1 VPVRSGFTD
10 TDPTCATLQCVFEI
24 AQCMLKFD
32 SVDLAVAYAGKCGP
46 GNQPCPMFCT
56 MEYRYAADTMQT
68 PGLAVG
74 CRARW
79 FCSSRGGA
87 LSFSLVK
94 QADPP
99 LVRCGCLRLTP
110 ARLPHYRPVCGTDGQ
125 TYGNLCSLRSQACK
139 SPELQLSAAHE
150 GECAEGMSTH

>member
-1 VPVRSGFTD
+1 VLIGSGFTE
-10 TDPTCATLQCVFEI
+10 TKIACTTLQCVFEI

-56 MEYRYAADTMQT
+56 MEYRYGAGTMQT
-68 PGLAVG
+68 PGMAVG

-79 FCSSRGGA
+79 FWSSRSGA
-87 LSFSLVK
+87 LSFYRVK

-99 LVRCGCLRLTP
+99 LVRCTCL
-110 ARLPHYRPVCGTDGQ
+110 
-125 TYGNLCSLRSQACK
+125 
-139 SPELQLSAAHE
+139 
-150 GECAEGMSTH
+150 